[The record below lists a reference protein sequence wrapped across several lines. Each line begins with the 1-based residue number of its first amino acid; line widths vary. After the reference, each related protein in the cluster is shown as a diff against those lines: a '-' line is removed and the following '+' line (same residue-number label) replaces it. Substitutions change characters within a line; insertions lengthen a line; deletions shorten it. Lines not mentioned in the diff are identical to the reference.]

1 MIRTRLAPSPT
12 GKDLH
17 LGNLYTA
24 LINWAFA
31 KKHQGKFIVRIE
43 DTDRERMVE
52 GAEEKILASLKKF
65 GLKPGEGPKTGGPY
79 APYRQSERL
88 EIYQKY
94 AEELVKASNAYYC
107 FCSPERLSQV
117 RKEMA
122 KQGKPPKYDRHC
134 LKIRNP
140 KSEIRKGKPYVV
152 RLKIPDNREVVFDD
166 VIRGKIKFKSE
177 VLDDQILLK
186 SDGFPTYHLAVVV
199 DDHLMKISHIIRAEE
214 WISSTPKHIL
224 LYEAL
229 GFPKPVF
236 AHLPILRNSDRSK
249 LSKRR
254 QPVWASWYLE
264 KGYLPEAVL
273 NYLSLMGWAHP
284 EEKEI
289 FDMSEFIS
297 VFDLKDV
304 KALGPAFDPVKLEW
318 MNGEYIR
325 QYKKSKI
332 KNKILA
338 FYNHQL
344 PEKMVEKTVP
354 LIQERIKKLSD
365 YLPLCQ
371 FFFQAPKEYEIDP
384 DLIGMKLSDYKDL
397 FKKTS
402 EQLKAIGRWKADKI
416 GKKMQELA
424 EAEGLSTGKF
434 FMILRVAITG
444 KRVTPPLNQ
453 SMEILGKKECLA
465 RIKKLTPIKSG

>member
-17 LGNLYTA
+17 IGNLYTA

-43 DTDRERMVE
+43 DTDRERVVE

-65 GLKPGEGPKTGGPY
+65 GLRPNEGPKTGGPY

-94 AEELVKASNAYYC
+94 AEELVKASHAYYC

-140 KSEIRKGKPYVV
+140 KSAIRKGKPYVV
-152 RLKIPDNREVVFDD
+152 RLKIPDNREVVFVD

-214 WISSTPKHIL
+214 WISSTPKHII

-264 KGYLPEAVL
+264 KGYLSEAVL

-304 KALGPAFDPVKLEW
+304 KAVGPAFDPAKLEW

-344 PEKMVEKTVP
+344 PEKMVGKTVP

-397 FKKTS
+397 FKKIS

-424 EAEGLSTGKF
+424 EVEGLSTGKF

-465 RIKKLTPIKSG
+465 RIKKLTG